1 MPVPKPCTQ
10 VYTIQYIPY
19 LEVVWVVYS
28 SWHTNQL
35 GEYSLTLSQTRSH
48 QLGWTRNLHIVTE
61 LCSVWSQS
69 LSPPRMRRQCRQW
82 HPYCSSQ
89 LQPSCQH
96 EHLSNTGLDWP
107 VEKTSTIMNLIGCVQ
122 LTRVWSPLVIN
133 SHINF
138 TNRIIELHLPMCYM
152 NYEQS
157 WPQFIFNV
165 MIFGQIDTL
174 TAALHAKKMSDE
186 LPINSL
192 NLSGICFFLILE
204 KEKIILTCSN
214 WWFAAAFAPVFF
226 RYSDQSKLRFCQFSP
241 TSLGRKEKEEKEKE
255 NHIKPET
262 NITSIMRQKVLTTS
276 YTQPTTCTSKSF
288 IWQIGKKTAC
298 TMKCI

>member
-1 MPVPKPCTQ
+1 MP
-10 VYTIQYIPY
+10 
-19 LEVVWVVYS
+19 
-28 SWHTNQL
+28 
-35 GEYSLTLSQTRSH
+35 
-48 QLGWTRNLHIVTE
+48 
-61 LCSVWSQS
+61 
-69 LSPPRMRRQCRQW
+69 RQCRQW

-107 VEKTSTIMNLIGCVQ
+107 VEKTSTIMDLIGCVQ
-122 LTRVWSPLVIN
+122 LTRVWFPLVIN

-138 TNRIIELHLPMCYM
+138 TNSIIIRSSPNCAYSVFLKLSMCYM

-157 WPQFIFNV
+157 RPQFIFNV
-165 MIFGQIDTL
+165 TIFGQIDTL
-174 TAALHAKKMSDE
+174 TAALHAKKMSGE
-186 LPINSL
+186 LPLNSL
-192 NLSGICFFLILE
+192 NLRGICFFFNLGQR
-204 KEKIILTCSN
+204 KKFILTCSN

-262 NITSIMRQKVLTTS
+262 NTMSIMRQKVLTTS

-288 IWQIGKKTAC
+288 IWQISKKTAC
-298 TMKCI
+298 SY

>member
-1 MPVPKPCTQ
+1 MTSILQFTTSTFMPTWTPFKHGLRLTCWENTNRHGFNRLCTAG
-10 VYTIQYIPY
+10 
-19 LEVVWVVYS
+19 YS
-28 SWHTNQL
+28 LPW
-35 GEYSLTLSQTRSH
+35 SLTLILISQTVSSSDP
-48 QLGWTRNLHIVTE
+48 LPN
-61 LCSVWSQS
+61 CAYSVF
-69 LSPPRMRRQCRQW
+69 LK
-82 HPYCSSQ
+82 
-89 LQPSCQH
+89 L
-96 EHLSNTGLDWP
+96 HLS
-107 VEKTSTIMNLIGCVQ
+107 
-122 LTRVWSPLVIN
+122 
-133 SHINF
+133 
-138 TNRIIELHLPMCYM
+138 MCYM

-262 NITSIMRQKVLTTS
+262 NVMSIMRQKVLTTS
-276 YTQPTTCTSKSF
+276 YTQPTTSKSF

-298 TMKCI
+298 SMKCI